1 MPAMPMK
8 GVIIANIGSP
18 DSPTADAVKEYLTV
32 FLADS
37 RIRPMKSRMWD
48 ALLKHYILP
57 KRSPRSARKYKE
69 IWTEAGSPLLS
80 SMQTLACSLEE
91 AFASQN
97 LDCTVRC
104 GMSYGNPS
112 ISDALSHL
120 HDADCEEICILPLY
134 PQSAF
139 STTLVVKDKVHEALG
154 SLDWN
159 PALSFAGEYCGHPSY
174 APVIAH
180 SIEEAG
186 FDVTRE
192 DRLVF
197 AFHSIPMSD
206 IRNGDEYG
214 KLSHASAQS
223 IASELSLA
231 DHQWDIGFQC
241 RFDKS
246 RAWLG
251 PSLIKVIKKMLQE
264 WHSKDGRLFV
274 VAPNFAVDCL
284 ETLYDI
290 DIELRSK
297 IAGVRGEA
305 FSTDSFV
312 YVPCLNASQ
321 MHVELLCEIIKENMA
336 L

>member
-1 MPAMPMK
+1 MPAMPKK
-8 GVIIANIGSP
+8 GVIIANTGSP
-18 DSPTADAVKEYLTV
+18 DSPTVEAVKEYLAV

-57 KRSPRSARKYKE
+57 KRSPRSACKYAK
-69 IWTEAGSPLLS
+69 IWTDAGSPLSS
-80 SMQTLACSLEE
+80 SMQALVCSLEE

-97 LDCTVRC
+97 LDCTVLC

-112 ISDALSHL
+112 ICNALSSL
-120 HDADCEEICILPLY
+120 RDADCEEVCILPLY

-139 STTLVVKDKVHEALG
+139 STTMIVKDRVHEALG
-154 SLDWN
+154 LLDWD
-159 PALSFAGEYCGHPSY
+159 PLLSFVNEYSSNPSY
-174 APVIAH
+174 IQAIAR
-180 SIEEAG
+180 SVEEAG
-186 FDVTRE
+186 IDAARD

-214 KLSHASAQS
+214 ELSHASAQS

-231 DHQWDIGFQC
+231 DQQWDIGFQC

-251 PSLIKVIKKMLQE
+251 PSITQVIQKMLQDC
-264 WHSKDGRLFV
+264 HSKDGRLFV

-290 DIELRSK
+290 DFELRSK
-297 IAGVRGEA
+297 VADMRDDA

-321 MHVELLCEIIKENMA
+321 MHVELLYKVIREN
-336 L
+336 LVL

>member
-1 MPAMPMK
+1 MPKK
-8 GVIIANIGSP
+8 GVVIANTGSP
-18 DSPTADAVKEYLTV
+18 DSPTAEAVKEYLAV
-32 FLADS
+32 FLSDP
-37 RIRPMKSRMWD
+37 RIRPTQSRIWD
-48 ALLKHYILP
+48 VLLKRYILP

-104 GMSYGNPS
+104 GMNYGNPS
-112 ISDALSHL
+112 ICDALSGL
-120 HDADCEEICILPLY
+120 RDAGCEEVCALPLY

-139 STTLVVKDKVHEALG
+139 STTMVVADKVHEALC

-159 PALSFAGEYCGHPSY
+159 PAVSFVDEYSGRPPY
-174 APVIAH
+174 ARAVAR
-180 SIEEAG
+180 SVEESG
-186 FDVTRE
+186 FDPTRD
-192 DRLVF
+192 DRLAF
-197 AFHSIPMSD
+197 AFHSVPMSD

-223 IASELSLA
+223 IASELVLA
-231 DHQWDIGFQC
+231 DRQWDIGFQC

-251 PSLIKVIKKMLQE
+251 PSLIQVIKKMLQE
-264 WHSKDGRLFV
+264 WHSRDGRLFV

-290 DIELRSK
+290 DIELRGK
-297 IAGVRGEA
+297 VAAIRDEA
-305 FSTDSFV
+305 FSADSFV
-312 YVPCLNASQ
+312 YVPCLNASR
-321 MHVELLCEIIKENMA
+321 MHVELLYEVIKENMA